1 MQSPIDVFP
10 ELSVVK
16 PVEQVVHAAAPED
29 EYDPMAQVVHV
40 EEEEARDEPA
50 AHAVQPAEL
59 GVDTVPV

>member
-10 ELSVVK
+10 EVSVVK

-50 AHAVQPAEL
+50 AHIEHPAEFAVVTL
-59 GVDTVPV
+59 PV